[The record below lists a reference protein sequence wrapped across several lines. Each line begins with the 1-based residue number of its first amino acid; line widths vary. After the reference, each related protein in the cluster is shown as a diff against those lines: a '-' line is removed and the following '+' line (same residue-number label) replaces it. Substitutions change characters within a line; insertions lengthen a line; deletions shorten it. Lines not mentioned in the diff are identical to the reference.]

1 MLHVLG
7 DFTHCFMHD
16 LCMARLHVVL
26 GWVRLTINIVARGDA
41 GLGSEGRGSRN
52 AAAGARGTWA
62 ARGAGTWRLWDVGA
76 WSVGAR
82 GLRLAR
88 LMGCIKISFRKK
100 GACVL
105 PLDPLAS
112 R

>member
-1 MLHVLG
+1 VHGAFTPCFMLHVLG

-52 AAAGARGTWA
+52 AAAGARGTRPRGLEERGQPGAQGRGGCGTW
-62 ARGAGTWRLWDVGA
+62 ARGA
-76 WSVGAR
+76 SER
-82 GLRLAR
+82 G
-88 LMGCIKISFRKK
+88 GF
-100 GACVL
+100 
-105 PLDPLAS
+105 D
-112 R
+112 